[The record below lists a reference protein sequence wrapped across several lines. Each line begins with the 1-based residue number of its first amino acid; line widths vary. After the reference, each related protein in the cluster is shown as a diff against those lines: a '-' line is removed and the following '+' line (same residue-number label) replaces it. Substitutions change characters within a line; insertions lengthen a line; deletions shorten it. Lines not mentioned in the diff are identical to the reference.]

1 MQVTQTHE
9 EGLKREFKVVV
20 SATDIKSKM
29 DTRLQEIGQTVRLP
43 GFRPGKVPMP
53 LLKKRYGPSVMGEV
67 LERAVTDS
75 SNQAI
80 AERGLR
86 PALQPKIDIK
96 SFAEETGLEYS
107 LAVEVLPE
115 IQPANFAEVKLERMK
130 VDVSDTEVDKT
141 LTRIA
146 EQHERSEKIDEDR
159 PSQAGDIVVVNF
171 VGTLNGKEFPGGSA
185 KDFRL
190 KLGSGQFV
198 PGFEDQL
205 TGAKAGDKRT
215 VDVTFPENYGSAEL
229 AGKPASF
236 AVEVKEIHKPVAA
249 ALDDALAKQ
258 MGLDD
263 LESLKKAVRDQL
275 GRDYGRVVRTR
286 LKRQL
291 LDHLAES
298 HQFAVPQGMVD
309 LEFDAIWKNVE
320 EERKQ
325 GPLSDPALAG
335 KSEDELKA
343 EFRRISERR
352 VRLGLLLS
360 EVGRLNNIQVSQEEV
375 NRALIDQA
383 RRFPGQEKQVVD
395 YYRNNADALAQLR
408 APLFEDKVIDFII
421 EMASVTDRPTTVD
434 ELMKE
439 PEEATA

>member
-1 MQVTQTHE
+1 MQVTQTNE
-9 EGLKREFKVVV
+9 DGLKREFKVVV
-20 SATDIKSKM
+20 SANDIKAKM

-107 LAVEVLPE
+107 LAVELLPE
-115 IQPANFAEVKLERMK
+115 IQPANFSEVKLERMK
-130 VDVSDTEVDKT
+130 VDVPDAEVDKT
-141 LTRIA
+141 LARIA
-146 EQHERSEKIDEDR
+146 EQHDRSERIEEDR
-159 PSQAGDIVVVNF
+159 PTQAGDIVIIDF
-171 VGTLNGKEFPGGSA
+171 VGTLDGKEFQGGSA

-190 KLGSGQFV
+190 KLGSGQFI

-205 TGAKAGDKRT
+205 TGAKAGEKRT
-215 VDVTFPENYGSAEL
+215 VNVTFPENYQAAEL
-229 AGKPASF
+229 AGKPAAF
-236 AVEVKEIHKPVAA
+236 AVEVKEIHKPIPAT
-249 ALDDALAKQ
+249 LDDALAKQ

-263 LESLKKAVRDQL
+263 LDSLKKAIRDQL
-275 GRDYGRVVRTR
+275 GRDYSRIVRSR

-291 LDHLAES
+291 LDNLADS
-298 HQFAVPQGMVD
+298 HKFAVPQGMVD
-309 LEFDAIWKNVE
+309 LEFDAIWKNVD

-325 GPLSDPALAG
+325 GPLTDPALAG

-375 NRALIDQA
+375 NRALIEQA
-383 RRFPGQEKQVVD
+383 RRFPGQEKQVVE

-421 EMASVTDRPTTVD
+421 EMASVTDRPATVE

-439 PEEATA
+439 PEEASA